1 VDENKLIP
9 QNPMAEGRG
18 RGGDR
23 EARDAVTR
31 KNGNGDGGALERR
44 EGGREGEGAAG
55 LRRRR

>member
-1 VDENKLIP
+1 
-9 QNPMAEGRG
+9 MAEGRG
-18 RGGDR
+18 RGGHR